1 MCTDGL
7 CECVHDAGQYDG
19 PLNKHMAIARAERA
33 KFYKHG
39 RKSNMTKS
47 IGMNKTWWKYASV
60 IIDGMTQWTTR
71 LPHFRRI
78 PKHLDK
84 KDFLDVHNMG
94 SMIENVGRFMDFNYA
109 NFKDDAN
116 FLVNVLHRDIL
127 RIQEHRRN
135 GDGENPYP
143 MPEVLYVQL
152 DNVNTNKSKLMI
164 AYAAWLVQQDMFR
177 KVKINFLLVGHTHEN
192 IDQMFSR
199 FSIRLRRKQAWTLD
213 EMMQVAHEC
222 FEDGVTCEHTEKIYD
237 FASWMSGHA
246 IDCHEISKQQCFKFF
261 KDANGEVVMQHKQYS
276 TSPIWLPE
284 TPLPRLKSEPPAV
297 GPGYVAPIPFTREG
311 LEKLTELKIA
321 LQDIVGEKF
330 TATHDHFWTETIIAT
345 QRRLT
350 DGGECQAPAIPFKH
364 PEKIEVRRNGE
375 LVRLLEA
382 PALAIEAANAARVP
396 ALPARIQNRID
407 RPPVAMY
414 NGNRKNTGVA
424 QKRAERYVQ
433 DAQWEVSYD
442 QMTVG
447 SFAVALAVE
456 RENDKF
462 AFRVQLKRGEWSEP
476 LYLVKVEGRIPSQ
489 HELKYRYYQPSKYTD
504 SKKRHLGKQIA
515 SHLGAFKT
523 APAGRPVTEKFDKN
537 EIVLSWNVDADDP
550 KNSIPNEQYSQI
562 VVAMLAQQTKRQRR
576 DMGESIEAA
585 DSDDE
590 DVDFDN
596 CRAVAIVQDMDAD

>member
-1 MCTDGL
+1 
-7 CECVHDAGQYDG
+7 
-19 PLNKHMAIARAERA
+19 LNKHLAIARAERA

-39 RKSNMTKS
+39 RKANMAQS

-135 GDGENPYP
+135 GDGENSYP

-164 AYAAWLVQQDMFR
+164 AYASWLVQQDMFR

-199 FSIRLRRKQAWTLD
+199 FSVRLRRKQAWTLD
-213 EMMQVAHEC
+213 EMMDVAREC
-222 FEDGVTCEHTEKIYD
+222 FTDGVTCEHTQKNYD
-237 FASWMSGHA
+237 FGAWMSGHHN
-246 IDCHEISKQQCFKFF
+246 DCHQISKQQAFKFF
-261 KDANGEVVMQHKQYS
+261 KDENGDVVMQHKQYS
-276 TSPIWLPE
+276 SSPVWLPE
-284 TPLPRLKSEPPAV
+284 TPLPRLKSEPAAE
-297 GPGYVAPIPFTREG
+297 GPGYIQPLPFTEEG
-311 LEKLTELKIA
+311 LDKLTELQKA
-321 LQDIVGEKF
+321 LQDILGTKF
-330 TATHDHFWTETIIAT
+330 TDTHEHFWAEDIIAT

-350 DGGECQAPAIPFKH
+350 NGGECQAPPMPFKH
-364 PEKIEVRRNGE
+364 PEKRQVERNGE

-382 PALAIEAANAARVP
+382 PHLAIEAANNAPGP
-396 ALPARIQNRID
+396 AIPARIQERID
-407 RPPVAMY
+407 RPPVAVY
-414 NGNRKNTGVA
+414 NGKRKA
-424 QKRAERYVQ
+424 QGPAQRRAEQYVQ
-433 DAQWEVSYD
+433 DAQWEVNYE

-462 AFRVQLKRGEWSEP
+462 AFRVQLKRGEWSDP
-476 LYLVKVEGRIPSQ
+476 LYLVKVEGRIPS
-489 HELKYRYYQPSKYTD
+489 HNELKYRYYNPSKYTD
-504 SKKRHLGKQIA
+504 SKKKHLGKQIA
-515 SHLGAFKT
+515 SHTGAFKT
-523 APAGRPVTEKFDKN
+523 APAGRAVAEKFDKS
-537 EIVLSWNVDADDP
+537 EILLSWNVDPTDA
-550 KNSIPNEQYSQI
+550 KNSIPAEQYSQI
-562 VVAMLAQQTKRQRR
+562 VVALLAQQAKRTRR
-576 DMGESIEAA
+576 DLGDMLE
-585 DSDDE
+585 SDDDSGDE
-590 DVDFDN
+590 MFDN
-596 CRAVAIVQDMDAD
+596 SLAVAVVQDMDEA